1 MIPLFFLPRE
11 LQDLFGSQ
19 FQEVEA
25 DIQVAI
31 ISRKASKEVVSQ
43 IPTSTDKDEEKT
55 KSNVEI
61 THVNEETNPTSPS
74 YPNTSISSIIYYIS
88 INILDVVVQHH
99 TLPYSY
105 VTTINAI
112 LSPLLQCRHQH
123 PWKTAQHSQPASS
136 HHLLPSPRVLAVGS
150 STFSL
155 FIAKRKRLVDVYQES
170 LRRIFENLGVTA
182 RITSKEEG
190 GSSQEEA
197 KGAAIWWIGSLTLQ
211 SKGTSDDRGKA
222 PA

>member
-1 MIPLFFLPRE
+1 M
-11 LQDLFGSQ
+11 FGSQ

-88 INILDVVVQHH
+88 IVSSNIKLIFK
-99 TLPYSY
+99 L
-105 VTTINAI
+105 IN
-112 LSPLLQCRHQH
+112 
-123 PWKTAQHSQPASS
+123 
-136 HHLLPSPRVLAVGS
+136 
-150 STFSL
+150 
-155 FIAKRKRLVDVYQES
+155 LVDYIS
-170 LRRIFENLGVTA
+170 FHGHNFA
-182 RITSKEEG
+182 S
-190 GSSQEEA
+190 
-197 KGAAIWWIGSLTLQ
+197 
-211 SKGTSDDRGKA
+211 
-222 PA
+222 